1 MPQVAVLGLGGT
13 IAMLPRNGGG
23 ATPSLSAGDLIAA
36 VPGLGETGVTVTT
49 VEVAQRPGAAL
60 GFDDLA
66 AAAATARERLAAGAD
81 GVVVVQ
87 GTDTIEETSYLL
99 DLWHDRPEPVVVTGA
114 MRHPG
119 LAGADGPASLLAAIV
134 TAADPGVRGQGVLV
148 VLGDEIHAARRVR
161 KTHTSSPATFRS
173 PDSGPLGH
181 VVEGHPVL
189 LSRLAGR
196 TAVPLPVVPLP
207 AGPGRPPAWP
217 RVGLVTAAFGD
228 DGRGWAALADGCD
241 GLVVSGF
248 GAGHVAEPAV
258 PVLAGLAGRMP
269 VVLASRTGAGPVL
282 AGTYGFPGSESD
294 LLARGLIRAGF
305 LDPYKARILLTVLLA
320 ATRDGDTI
328 RAAFG
333 AAGGYA
339 DPDTWPWPAGVGLKR
354 GL

>member
-13 IAMLPRNGGG
+13 IAMTPRNGGG

-36 VPGLGETGVTVTT
+36 VPGLGRTGIAVTT
-49 VEVAQRPGAAL
+49 VQVAQRPGAAL
-60 GFDDLA
+60 GFADLA
-66 AAAATARERLAAGAD
+66 ATAATARERLAAGAD

-99 DLWHDRPEPVVVTGA
+99 DLLHDRPEPVVVTGA

-119 LAGADGPASLLAAIV
+119 LAGADGPANLLAAIV
-134 TAADPGVRGQGVLV
+134 TAADPGVREQGVLV

-181 VVEGHPVL
+181 LVEGRPVL

-196 TAVPLPVVPLP
+196 TVVPLP
-207 AGPGRPPAWP
+207 AEPAWP
-217 RVGLVTAAFGD
+217 RVGLVTATFGD
-228 DGRGWAALADGCD
+228 DGRGWAALAEGRD
-241 GLVVSGF
+241 GLVMAGF
-248 GAGHVAEPAV
+248 GAGHVTEPAV
-258 PVLAGLAGRMP
+258 PLLAGLAGRMP
-269 VVLASRTGAGPVL
+269 VVLASRAGAGPVL
-282 AGTYGFPGSESD
+282 AGTYGFAGSESD

-328 RAAFG
+328 RTAFA

-339 DPDTWPWPAGVGLKR
+339 GPGAWPWPAGVGLER
-354 GL
+354 DL

>member
-13 IAMLPRNGGG
+13 IAMLSHDGGG
-23 ATPSLSAGDLIAA
+23 ATPSLSPSDLIAA
-36 VPGLGETGVTVTT
+36 VPELGRLGVTVTT
-49 VEVAQRPGAAL
+49 VEVAKRAGAAL
-60 GFDDLA
+60 GFDELA
-66 AAAATARERLAAGAD
+66 ATAATARERLAAGAD

-119 LAGADGPASLLAAIV
+119 LAGADGPANLLAAMV
-134 TAADPGVRGQGVLV
+134 TAADPRVRGQGVLV

-161 KTHTSSPATFRS
+161 KTHTSNPATFRS

-196 TAVPLPVVPLP
+196 TPVPLPD
-207 AGPGRPPAWP
+207 GPGWPPAWP
-217 RVGLVTAAFGD
+217 RVGMVTAAFGD
-228 DGRGWAALADGCD
+228 DGRDWAAVAQGWD
-241 GLVVSGF
+241 GLVVAGF

-269 VVLASRTGAGPVL
+269 VVLASRAGAGPVL
-282 AGTYGFPGSESD
+282 ASTYGFPGSESD

-305 LDPYKARILLTVLLA
+305 LDPFKARILLTALLA
-320 ATRDGDTI
+320 VTRDGDTI
-328 RAAFG
+328 RAGFA

-339 DPDTWPWPAGVGLKR
+339 DPGTWPWPAGVGLEP